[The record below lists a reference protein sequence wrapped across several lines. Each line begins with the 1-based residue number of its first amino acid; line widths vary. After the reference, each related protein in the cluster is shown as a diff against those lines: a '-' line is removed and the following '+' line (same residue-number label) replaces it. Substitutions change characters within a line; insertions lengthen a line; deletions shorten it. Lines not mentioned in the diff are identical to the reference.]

1 MANQGA
7 VSLDT
12 VMLNI
17 ESNAGRATSN
27 IDKLAVSLG
36 NLKTAINGI
45 RPSNLK
51 NLATYIDNLKTSSEG
66 LNEAMGN
73 LSSLTKLTELS
84 KSLGSIQSPKGLKDL
99 VSNIAKLPDV
109 MGKIDTNTLEN
120 VGRVSS
126 ELASKLQPLADAM
139 EKIANGYTA
148 ISTLARNYNV
158 SIKSLIPPTEKQISL
173 NQRLANTWNKMRTGL
188 TFIGKNVGKFFTTG
202 SRVIS
207 TLEKPLTKATSKI
220 KQMGFALLS
229 VRSAFTFV
237 RKAASEYLALDTE
250 LQKSFTNT
258 WRAMGA
264 QLAPALEYV
273 QYLFHQFVRVI
284 YSVIYA
290 LTGIDLIARA
300 NEKAMKGWG
309 KSAKDTLGNLQKF
322 DDLHVVE
329 FKDTSG
335 GDNQLIDMNKLDL
348 SPIQKIID
356 WVRELKRTIE
366 EALDTGK
373 WKAVGEVFGK
383 GISDG
388 LTFLNAQFDLIYEKS
403 QQFASS
409 VSDFINGLISKL
421 DFGEL
426 ATTISNAII
435 TFRDTISSM
444 INNVDFKELGRKLT
458 DFVKNLR
465 LGEILSSQLDIF
477 TAMFGGISDA
487 IETFDWKILSNRLS
501 DAIIDVLDSFD
512 ELINRINWKALGEA
526 IQTTIININW
536 KKIIKS
542 ITKIIKSSFS
552 GMGGFLDGLFGTHIF
567 SDLAKDIDTMIDKI
581 EKFASTTEKTL
592 GENGTAGKIFKK
604 LESIFKS
611 IKDLVFDIT
620 DQLLDWSVTP
630 EFQDAIKLVD
640 EIINDIFDAV
650 SEVLN
655 FVKDMYDKYLKDD
668 IDEILGYIGGII
680 EDLKILYEEV
690 LKPIGKAV
698 WNFYKDIAEP
708 VIKAIGDFVVNIL
721 KGLKGLCDFLVGV
734 FTGDWEKAGKG
745 AEDAIGGI
753 YGAIKSLTDLLVDF
767 GIWLTEQFINKAI
780 IRPLNKFIM
789 KWNGS
794 IGILGARLGQNWTIN
809 FINEI
814 DLPSLLELEGY
825 ARRSGGKGSFG
836 GGTVGGRENGGFV
849 PNGQFF
855 YANENGVPEYIGRIG
870 NRAAVANNDQ
880 IIQGIKQG
888 VKEAIQESDSSQPII
903 INLGN
908 ETLYKKQQ
916 QYNKMQQNKYGT
928 INL

>member
-17 ESNAGRATSN
+17 ESNAGHATSN
-27 IDKLAVSLG
+27 IDKLAISLG

-66 LNEAMGN
+66 LNEALDN
-73 LSSLTKLTELS
+73 LSSLTKLTDLS
-84 KSLGSIQSPKGLKDL
+84 KSLSGIQSPKGLKDM
-99 VSNIAKLPDV
+99 VNNIAKLPDV

-126 ELASKLQPLADAM
+126 ELANKLQPLADAM
-139 EKIANGYTA
+139 EKVANGYTA

-173 NQRLANTWNKMRTGL
+173 NQRLANTWNTMRKTL
-188 TFIGKNVGKFFTTG
+188 AFIGKNTGKFFTMG
-202 SRVIS
+202 SRAIS

-229 VRSAFTFV
+229 VRSAFTFA
-237 RKAASEYLALDTE
+237 RKAAGEYLALDNE

-322 DDLHVVE
+322 DDLNVVE
-329 FKDTSG
+329 FKDASG
-335 GDNQLIDMNKLDL
+335 GDNQLIDMDKIDL

-356 WVRELKRTIE
+356 WVRELKQTIE

-388 LTFLNAQFDLIYEKS
+388 LAFLNSQFDIIYEKS

-409 VSDFINGLISKL
+409 VSDFLNGLVSNL

-426 ATTISNAII
+426 ATTISNAVI
-435 TFRDTISSM
+435 TFRNTISSV
-444 INNVDFKELGRKLT
+444 ISGIDFKELGQKLT

-477 TAMFGGISDA
+477 TATFGGISDA
-487 IETFDWKILSNRLS
+487 IETFDWKILSNKLS

-512 ELINRINWKALGEA
+512 KLINRINWNKLGEA
-526 IQTTIININW
+526 IQTTIIHINW

-552 GMGGFLDGLFGTHIF
+552 GMGGFLDSLFGTHIF

-592 GENGTAGKIFKK
+592 GENGTAGKIFKT

-611 IKDLVFDIT
+611 INDLVFDIT
-620 DQLLDWSVTP
+620 NQLLDWSVTP
-630 EFQDAIKLVD
+630 EFQDAIKFVD
-640 EIINDIFDAV
+640 EIINDIFNAV
-650 SEVLN
+650 AGVLN
-655 FVKDMYDKYLKDD
+655 FAKDMYDKYLKDD
-668 IDEILGYIGGII
+668 IDEILGYIGDII
-680 EDLKILYEEV
+680 EDLKILYEKV
-690 LKPIGKAV
+690 LKPIGTAI
-698 WNFYKDIAEP
+698 WNFSKKVAEP
-708 VIKAIGDFVVNIL
+708 VIKTIGDFISNTL
-721 KGLKGLCDFLVGV
+721 KGLKGLCDFLVGT
-734 FTGDWEKAGKG
+734 FTGDWKKAGKG

-767 GIWLTEQFINKAI
+767 GIWLTEQFINKGI
-780 IRPLNKFIM
+780 IKPLNELIM

-794 IGILGARLGQNWTIN
+794 IGILGAKFGQNWTIK
-809 FINEI
+809 FISEVN
-814 DLPSLLELEGY
+814 LPSVAEIEEKMKYKKSL
-825 ARRSGGKGSFG
+825 
-836 GGTVGGRENGGFV
+836 GTAGGREGGGFV